1 MKKLSKILSLV
12 LCVAMML
19 ALLAGCGG
27 KKLSGKYSAEVLE
40 SGITYSFDGS
50 KVTVTL
56 KALGNIVHSVE
67 GEYEIEEDQITF
79 TFPSDEKDAE
89 DYTGTKTFEEGE
101 DFIKIG
107 GIKYTKK

>member
-1 MKKLSKILSLV
+1 MKKLTKILSLA
-12 LCVAMML
+12 LCTALLL
-19 ALLAGCGG
+19 ALLTGCGG

-40 SGITYSFDGS
+40 SGVTYSFDGS

-67 GEYEIEEDQITF
+67 GKYEIQDDQITF
-79 TFPSDEKDAE
+79 TFPSDEKDAA
-89 DYTGTKTFEEGE
+89 DYTGTKTFEEAE
-101 DFIKIG
+101 EYIKIG